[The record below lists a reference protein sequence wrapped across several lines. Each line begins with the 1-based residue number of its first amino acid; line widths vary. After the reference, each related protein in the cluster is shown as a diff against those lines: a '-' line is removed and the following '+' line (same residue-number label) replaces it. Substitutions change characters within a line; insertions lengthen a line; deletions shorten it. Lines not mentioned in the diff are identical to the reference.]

1 MCSGRELVRCP
12 TRRRRRSHG
21 ARTVCP
27 RSGVSGAAS
36 CGLPARRSA
45 AAARWAAGT
54 RVSRRHLDTGPTPR
68 SRLRLDARASV
79 VVFREQYRSRRVL
92 TPREAGPSS
101 VKNASFARSPRRSCS
116 LHARLRQ
123 PHAAVA
129 VFPGGSQLDW
139 SEQVPCC
146 PPLRHHH
153 GQLPRL
159 HRQGATWAMGRD
171 SAAAGRRS
179 PGCGSAAGWERQ
191 RQPLTIVAPVRRTR
205 SRTSTAR
212 TCS

>member
-1 MCSGRELVRCP
+1 MACLHGGP
-12 TRRRRRSHG
+12 RRRLAG
-21 ARTVCP
+21 
-27 RSGVSGAAS
+27 
-36 CGLPARRSA
+36 
-45 AAARWAAGT
+45 GT

-68 SRLRLDARASV
+68 ARLRLDARASV
-79 VVFREQYRSRRVL
+79 VVFREQCRSRRVL

-101 VKNASFARSPRRSCS
+101 VKNAPFARSPRRSCS

-191 RQPLTIVAPVRRTR
+191 RQPLTIVAPCAAHGPGHQRQGRAAELLQGQGCAHDQRRVRVRLHGAHWSYGSATR
-205 SRTSTAR
+205 KRAR
-212 TCS
+212 D